1 MINVNEHKCVFF
13 SKLKLSTFGCREY
26 KNTISFILTNADD
39 DAELVE
45 HLEVDQVPALM

>member
-1 MINVNEHKCVFF
+1 MFILE
-13 SKLKLSTFGCREY
+13 LKLSLFGCREY